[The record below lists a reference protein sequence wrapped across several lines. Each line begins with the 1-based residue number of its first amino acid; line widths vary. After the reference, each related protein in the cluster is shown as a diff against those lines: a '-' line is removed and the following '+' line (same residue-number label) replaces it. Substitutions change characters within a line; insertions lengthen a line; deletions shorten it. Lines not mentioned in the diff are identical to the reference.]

1 MKIKLLNFGRM
12 CIIAIAA
19 FFTAGSAQ
27 AGFWDGFDSGTG
39 PNPTQWE
46 VANWANGDI
55 FGCTFAYSE
64 AYLVNWGSLVLNVNG
79 SNPSNV
85 KCGEIRTYR
94 SFTYGKFVTR
104 LQPSYLQGS
113 NTSIFLYTG
122 SPGTSSHYEIDIE
135 FLRGG
140 TVIHTNVWRAGQQ
153 NYVQYGTSNGW
164 RTIGFEWRPTFIR
177 WFHVNP
183 NGSETEFRR
192 VNVTISTPMRL
203 MMNHWVG
210 NNSANARGFVGYYTP
225 GTGGPAYYD
234 WVRVDD

>member
-1 MKIKLLNFGRM
+1 MNNTLRKWSTIGS
-12 CIIAIAA
+12 IALAA
-19 FFTAGSAQ
+19 VAASSSAH
-27 AGFWDGFDSGTG
+27 AAFWDGFDAAGA
-39 PNPTQWE
+39 PNPTRWE

-64 AYLVNWGSLVLNVNG
+64 AYQLNWGSLALNVNG

-85 KCGEIRTYR
+85 RCAEVRTFQ

-104 LQPSYLQGS
+104 LQPSYLQGA
-113 NTSIFLYTG
+113 NTSFFLYTG
-122 SPGTSSHYEIDIE
+122 TAGTSSHFEIDIE
-135 FLRGG
+135 FLHGG
-140 TVIHTNVWRAGQQ
+140 SVIHTNVWRGGQQ
-153 NYVQYGTSNGW
+153 NYVQYNTTNGW

-177 WFHVNP
+177 WFHVNA

-192 VNVTISTPMRL
+192 VNVNISTPMRL

-210 NNSANARGFVGYYTP
+210 NNSANAKGFVGTYQA